1 MGTFLFGEM
10 IFGPIHSRRLGASL
24 GINLMPTNS
33 KLCNFNC
40 IYCECGWT
48 PDRQPMNTKLPT
60 RDEIKNRLNGK
71 LAEMK
76 VNGESLDAIT
86 FAGNGEPT
94 IHPDFPGVID
104 DTIEARNKFF
114 PEAKIS
120 VLSNSTTLDKLP
132 VFSALAKIKYNIL
145 KLDSAIESTFK
156 AINLP
161 NIGISSSDVI
171 ENLIKFN
178 GDVIVQTM
186 FLKGEY
192 EGQIIDNTTIEE
204 VSAWLEALSKIKP
217 KQVMIYSIA
226 RDTPAQGLEKIAK
239 EKLEEIAA
247 KVKDLGFDVTV
258 S

>member
-1 MGTFLFGEM
+1 MGTFLFNEI
-10 IFGPIHSRRLGASL
+10 IFGPVHSRRLGESL
-24 GINLMPTNS
+24 GINLLPTDS

-48 PDRQPMNTKLPT
+48 LDKQAMKMKLPT
-60 RDEIKNRLNGK
+60 REEIKNKLHGK

-76 VNGESLDAIT
+76 VKQQPLDAIT

-94 IHPDFPGVID
+94 IHPEFSGIID

-114 PEAKIS
+114 PDAKIS
-120 VLSNSTTLDKLP
+120 VLSNATMLEKLS
-132 VFSALAKIKYNIL
+132 VFNALAKIKYNIL
-145 KLDSAIESTFK
+145 KLDSAIDSTFR

-161 NIGISSSDVI
+161 NSGITAQDVI
-171 ENLIKFN
+171 NNLIKFN

-186 FLKGEY
+186 FLKGEH
-192 EGQIIDNTTIEE
+192 EGQIIDNTTDEE
-204 VSAWLEALSKIKP
+204 VNAWLEALGKIKP

-226 RDTPAQGLEKIAK
+226 RDTPAEGLEKIDK
-239 EKLEEIAA
+239 KKLEEIAD
-247 KVKDLGFDVTV
+247 KVRALGLDVTV